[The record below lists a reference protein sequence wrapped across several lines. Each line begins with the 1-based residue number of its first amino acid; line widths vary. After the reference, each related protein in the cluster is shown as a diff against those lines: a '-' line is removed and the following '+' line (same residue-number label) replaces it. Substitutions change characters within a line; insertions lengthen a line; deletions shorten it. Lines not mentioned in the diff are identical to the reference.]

1 MALDNQ
7 EAKTNPKALTF
18 NFLTIDAF
26 QRWKKVFHKNEVFV
40 YKNIV
45 PQISSNKSTI
55 KIFFLLHSISCLNIY
70 TIRSQNRLCTY
81 IPCNV
86 SL

>member
-45 PQISSNKSTI
+45 LQISSNKSII
-55 KIFFLLHSISCLNIY
+55 K
-70 TIRSQNRLCTY
+70 
-81 IPCNV
+81 
-86 SL
+86 